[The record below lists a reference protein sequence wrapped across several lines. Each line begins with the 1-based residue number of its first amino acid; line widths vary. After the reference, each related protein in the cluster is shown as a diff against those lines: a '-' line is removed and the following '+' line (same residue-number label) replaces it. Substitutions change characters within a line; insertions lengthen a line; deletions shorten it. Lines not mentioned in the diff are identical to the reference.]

1 MKKKISYKF
10 IMSLLFSVVVL
21 LELLSGIF
29 NFSVNADSII
39 RVAVAV
45 CGVLTVLGFIK
56 KDSDDIINNL
66 DDLKNYVNNEKAND
80 NEKAEGE
87 TKIENETE
95 KENLTNDANENA
107 TLKENEVEKTEK
119 N

>member
-29 NFSVNADSII
+29 NFSVNADAII

-66 DDLKNYVNNEKAND
+66 DDLKNYVNSDKENTENEKETQIDENTENEITNEDTILDDKIDD
-80 NEKAEGE
+80 NE
-87 TKIENETE
+87 
-95 KENLTNDANENA
+95 TNNKD
-107 TLKENEVEKTEK
+107 
-119 N
+119 

>member
-29 NFSVNADSII
+29 HFSVNADAII

-56 KDSDDIINNL
+56 KDGDDIINNL
-66 DDLKNYVNNEKAND
+66 DDLKNYVNSDKQNTENEKETQIDENTENEITNEDTILDDKIDD
-80 NEKAEGE
+80 NE
-87 TKIENETE
+87 
-95 KENLTNDANENA
+95 TNNKD
-107 TLKENEVEKTEK
+107 
-119 N
+119 

>member
-1 MKKKISYKF
+1 
-10 IMSLLFSVVVL
+10 MSLLFSVVVL

-29 NFSVNADSII
+29 DFSVNADAII

-66 DDLKNYVNNEKAND
+66 DDLKNYVSGDKKTDENKS
-80 NEKAEGE
+80 E
-87 TKIENETE
+87 TENVETE
-95 KENLTNDANENA
+95 KTEDETNDADNENI
-107 TLKENEVEKTEK
+107 TLEENKK
-119 N
+119 NNKD